1 MRHERLFSVHFGYC
15 LQAATCDQFRC
26 LPPYIKWR
34 YLASLSQQ
42 RKSRSKKSSSLKL
55 LWIMNRYL
63 KLVSM
68 FDIVGRLPSLQ
79 AICSVCQ
86 NTLLRRKWIVA
97 LLYCVKRGVLQ
108 NVKTHH
114 DDVIKWKHFP
124 RYSAFVRR
132 IHRSPVNSP
141 HKGQWHGALMFS
153 LIFTRINGWVNKRE
167 AGDLRHYRA
176 HHDVTVIFFPV
187 YLSTGNKS
195 VDQ

>member
-42 RKSRSKKSSSLKL
+42 RKPRSKKCSSLKL

-79 AICSVCQ
+79 AMYWYQLTFGMSKYIVGADVNCCV
-86 NTLLRRKWIVA
+86 TLLCETWCVTKCEDTSRWRHQMETFSA
-97 LLYCVKRGVLQ
+97 LLGIC
-108 NVKTHH
+108 
-114 DDVIKWKHFP
+114 
-124 RYSAFVRR
+124 AE
-132 IHRSPVNSP
+132 NSP
-141 HKGQWHGALMFS
+141 ITGEFPIQRPV
-153 LIFTRINGWVNKRE
+153 TRSFDGFFDLHPTKR
-167 AGDLRHYRA
+167 
-176 HHDVTVIFFPV
+176 
-187 YLSTGNKS
+187 LS
-195 VDQ
+195 